1 MFWDFSVLFEKLQGW
16 TNQLISLLPNIAL
29 AILIVITSY
38 LLGRW
43 LNSLVTAF
51 FTRRNRRNI
60 GLVLGRLSHWAFT
73 LINVLIALS
82 ILLPSFQAAD
92 LIQVLGIG
100 SVAIG
105 FAFRDILQNFLAGIL
120 ILLAEPF
127 RVGEEIAIE
136 GYEGVV
142 EEIQTRA
149 TLIKTWDGFLVVI
162 PNSVIY
168 TEKLTVFNA
177 YETRRTSVDFSIRF
191 KEDLTK
197 ARQLIVSTIKAV
209 DEVLNEPP
217 PDAIAV
223 GLSLNGVTIS
233 ARWRTDAK
241 TSDYMAIRDKVIDAV
256 TNSLINGEIN

>member
-1 MFWDFSVLFEKLQGW
+1 MLPNVVLALVLFTISCLLSRWAKG
-16 TNQLISLLPNIAL
+16 LIIGFYQRRGRHQNLG
-29 AILIVITSY
+29 V
-38 LLGRW
+38 LLGRVVQA
-43 LNSLVTAF
+43 LLILV
-51 FTRRNRRNI
+51 N
-60 GLVLGRLSHWAFT
+60 L
-73 LINVLIALS
+73 LIALS
-82 ILLPSFQAAD
+82 IILPSFSARD
-92 LIQVLGIG
+92 LIQVLGISG
-100 SVAIG
+100 VAIG

-127 RVGEEIAIE
+127 RVGEEIAIQ
-136 GYEGVV
+136 GYEGIV